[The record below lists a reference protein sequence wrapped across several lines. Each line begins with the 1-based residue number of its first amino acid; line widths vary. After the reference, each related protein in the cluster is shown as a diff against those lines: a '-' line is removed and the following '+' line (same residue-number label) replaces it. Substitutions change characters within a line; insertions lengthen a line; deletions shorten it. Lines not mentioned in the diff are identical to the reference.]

1 MSTARQSYNFQKII
15 ALTGVLLLVVKFAA
29 WYLTRSVAILT
40 DALESIVNVSSG
52 FIGLYSLS
60 ISAKPRDSSHPYGHG
75 KIEFVSAAV
84 EGTLIAVAGLL
95 IINEAVDNL
104 LHPKAIGKLDFGI
117 LLVAFTAAINW
128 LVGSL
133 AVHNGRKNNSLA
145 LVASGRHLQSDTWST
160 VGIIAGLGL
169 LVLTGMTWLDS
180 VVALIF
186 AVVILVT
193 GYRILRSS
201 LGGIMDEA
209 DTELIE
215 KIVALLQQSRR
226 ENWIDLHNLRII
238 KYGSVLH
245 LDCHLTVPWY
255 LTVREVQK
263 EINMLQRLIRQ
274 HFGESVEL
282 FVHTDACL
290 RFSCRICTKRSCTV
304 RQADFEQAVAWTSRN
319 ISSDC
324 MHKIGENNLQ

>member
-1 MSTARQSYNFQKII
+1 MSAARQSYNFQKII
-15 ALTGVLLLVVKFAA
+15 AITGVLLLIVKFTA

-40 DALESIVNVSSG
+40 DAFESIVNVTSG
-52 FIGLYSLS
+52 FIGLYSLY

-75 KIEFVSAAV
+75 KVEYISAAI
-84 EGTLIAVAGLL
+84 EGTLIFVAGLL
-95 IINEAVDNL
+95 IINEAVDSL
-104 LHPKAIGKLDFGI
+104 LHPRLVGRLDYGI
-117 LLVAFTAAINW
+117 LLVAFTAAVNW

-133 AVHNGRKNNSLA
+133 AVHNGKKNSSLA

-160 VGIIAGLGL
+160 IGIIAGLAL
-169 LVLTGMTWLDS
+169 LALTGMAWLDS

-186 AVVILVT
+186 AGVILVT

-209 DTELIE
+209 DTQMLE
-215 KIVALLQQSRR
+215 KIVALLQESRR

-255 LTVREVQK
+255 LTVREAQK
-263 EINMLQRLIRQ
+263 EINKLQHLIRQ
-274 HFGESVEL
+274 NFAESVEL

-290 RFSCRICTKRSCTV
+290 RFSCPICTKHSCTV
-304 RQADFEQAVAWTSRN
+304 RQEDFEQQVVWNVVNMSR
-319 ISSDC
+319 DC
-324 MHKIGENNLQ
+324 MHKIGDQE